1 MTPKLFATIAIK
13 GAVLGGAICN
23 LVFTFY
29 FEHWLKREREK
40 AERFAEKRNCSD
52 YYRYNGNSV
61 CTLCTGISI
70 LCILL
75 IFLSTALR

>member
-23 LVFTFY
+23 LVFTLY

-40 AERFAEKRNCSD
+40 AERFSKKSNCSD
-52 YYRYNGNSV
+52 YYRYNGNDV
-61 CTLCTGISI
+61 CTLCTCIGI

-75 IFLSTALR
+75 SFLSTALR

>member
-1 MTPKLFATIAIK
+1 MTPKLFVTITIK

-40 AERFAEKRNCSD
+40 ADRFA
-52 YYRYNGNSV
+52 
-61 CTLCTGISI
+61 
-70 LCILL
+70 
-75 IFLSTALR
+75 